1 MNVRKSMVFV
11 TILAIFVLLVAG
23 CGGKKTSANSAPASE
38 PAAAAAN
45 EAASEV
51 QGDATKGQQAFQ
63 SCVACHGPEARGVQG
78 LGKSLHP
85 SESEFVRSQS
95 DDELV
100 QFIKTGR
107 QPDDPANTTG
117 VAMPPKGGNPAISD
131 AELYNIVA
139 WLRTLE

>member
-1 MNVRKSMVFV
+1 MQKMNVRKSMMFV

-23 CGGKKTSANSAPASE
+23 CGGKKTSANSAQASE
-38 PAAAAAN
+38 PTAA
-45 EAASEV
+45 AASEV

-63 SCVACHGPEARGVQG
+63 SCVACHGPEAQGVQG
-78 LGKSLHP
+78 LGKSLHS

-131 AELYNIVA
+131 ADLYNIVA